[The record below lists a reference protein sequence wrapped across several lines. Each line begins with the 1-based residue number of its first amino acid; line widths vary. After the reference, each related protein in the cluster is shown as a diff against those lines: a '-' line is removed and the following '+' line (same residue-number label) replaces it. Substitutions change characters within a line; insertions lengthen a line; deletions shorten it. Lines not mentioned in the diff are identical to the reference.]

1 MQREYPAAPIASVAV
16 AVRREDRLLLTR
28 RKYEP
33 RRGRWVLPGGVIE
46 LGESVHQAARREIR
60 EECGIEIE
68 IQRVI
73 DVEDRIFHDEAG
85 RVQYHYILI
94 ILWAEHR
101 GGTLVPASD
110 IDAAEWVRE
119 GDLESYDIPNTSIRS
134 IRQAFRAVRGEDRP
148 SYPNDGT

>member
-1 MQREYPAAPIASVAV
+1 MRREYPAAPVASVAV

-28 RKYEP
+28 RRYEP

-46 LGESVHQAARREIR
+46 LGESVTQAARREIR

-73 DVEDRIFHDEAG
+73 AVEDRIFHDPAG

-94 ILWAEHR
+94 ILLGEHR

-110 IDAAEWVRE
+110 VDAAEWVGE
-119 GDLESYDIPNTSIRS
+119 EELEHYDIPDTSRESIR
-134 IRQAFRAVRGEDRP
+134 RAFRALRGEDRP
-148 SYPNDGT
+148 SSSSD